1 MISPPPVEKSTK
13 SRPRRRAGWSR
24 GAAVVVVAGLVGA
37 GAGAT
42 TAEFVSAPTPSVASD
57 VKVLK
62 PADVAGSQLDVPALL
77 ARVLPGVVSIQTTN
91 IGGQGAGTGMVISP
105 EGEVL
110 TNWHVVE
117 GSTSISVTRYGTT
130 KPLQTR
136 LVGAS
141 PAHDLALLQI
151 EGARDLPA
159 VTLGGSASA
168 PVGAPVIAVG
178 NALGLSP
185 GTPTVTEGIVSAT
198 GRTVTTQ
205 SHGKQRA
212 LEGMLQTDAAINPGN
227 SGGPLFDATGS
238 VIGVNTAVAAGSG
251 ETIAQGIGFA
261 IPIDHAKD
269 LLPEMRKGGSTGA
282 PSAYLGV
289 TAVTV
294 TPAIQAAYGLVPQRG
309 VLVTGVAPGSPAAQV
324 GLRAG
329 DVLVGVD
336 GKPLA
341 SSAQLVEL
349 VSASKPGRQIHV
361 QLVRGATTTTAAPQ
375 LSAPPLSADGGR

>member
-1 MISPPPVEKSTK
+1 MIAPPAVEERTRSKP
-13 SRPRRRAGWSR
+13 PRLAGWRR
-24 GAAVVVVAGLVGA
+24 GVAVVLVAGLVGA

-42 TAEFVSAPTPSVASD
+42 TAELVSDPAPSAASD
-57 VKVLK
+57 AKVLK
-62 PADVAGSQLDVPALL
+62 PADVAGSKLDVPALL
-77 ARVLPGVVSIQTTN
+77 ARVLPGVVSIQTTGSG
-91 IGGQGAGTGMVISP
+91 GGQGAGTGMVISP

-130 KPLQTR
+130 KPLPAR
-136 LVGAS
+136 LVGAV
-141 PAHDLALLQI
+141 PAHDLALLQV

-159 VTLGGSASA
+159 VTLGDSAAA

-269 LLPEMRKGGSTGA
+269 LLPEMRKGGSRGG

-289 TAVTV
+289 ATVTV
-294 TPAIQAAYGLVPQRG
+294 TPAIRAAYGLVPQAG
-309 VLVTGVAPGSPAAQV
+309 VLVTGVAAGSPAAQV

-336 GKPLA
+336 GKPLT
-341 SSAQLVEL
+341 SSAQLAEL
-349 VSASKPGRQIHV
+349 VSGSKPGRQIHV
-361 QLVRGATTTTAAPQ
+361 QLVRGATTTTVAPQ
-375 LSAPPLSADGGR
+375 LSAPPLSAG